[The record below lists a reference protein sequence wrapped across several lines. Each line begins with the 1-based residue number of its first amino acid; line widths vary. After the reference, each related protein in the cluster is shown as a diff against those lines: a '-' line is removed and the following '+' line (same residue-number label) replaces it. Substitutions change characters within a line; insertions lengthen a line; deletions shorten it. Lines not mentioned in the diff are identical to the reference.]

1 MRKSRVR
8 HGLNARVEVVDLR
21 GAGLMKSSIVQFVA
35 SLLIL
40 LASLAP
46 ASLAQSSTT
55 GAITGSAIDPSGA
68 VVVGAEITATN
79 DATGDVRTAVSTSN
93 GVFLFPLLAPGSY
106 TLKTSKAGIKELVRR
121 SEITATNDATGDVRT
136 AVSTSNG
143 VFLFPLLAPGSYT
156 LKTSKAGFKE
166 LVRTGVLVT
175 VTETVR
181 A

>member
-1 MRKSRVR
+1 MTVASYSDISLDMPCVGGFNLKQVFGMRKSRVR

-21 GAGLMKSSIVQFVA
+21 GAGLMKSSIVQLVA

-46 ASLAQSSTT
+46 TSLAQSSST
-55 GAITGSAIDPSGA
+55 GAITGSTIDPSGA

-79 DATGDVRTAVSTSN
+79 DATGEVRTTVSTSS
-93 GVFLFPLLAPGSY
+93 GVFLLPLLS
-106 TLKTSKAGIKELVRR
+106 
-121 SEITATNDATGDVRT
+121 
-136 AVSTSNG
+136 
-143 VFLFPLLAPGSYT
+143 PGSYT

-166 LVRTGVLVT
+166 MVRTGVLVT

-181 A
+181 ANLQLQIGK